1 MKVNTHRKLWT
12 KIRDFIRSKTNN
24 SDNYDQKYMKIKF
37 DLDNDLL
44 LKKTLELRNTI
55 VVVWPIFMTKTN
67 TIHKSFL
74 DECLYKS

>member
-44 LKKTLELRNTI
+44 LKRTLELRNTI
-55 VVVWPIFMTKTN
+55 VVV
-67 TIHKSFL
+67 
-74 DECLYKS
+74 